1 MGLQKFKL
9 STRILL
15 LGVVITV
22 CFALVFAWVIP
33 RVRTNLLEAKY
44 TKTKHV
50 VEAAHGTVEYFV
62 KQAKAGGLPLE
73 EAKNKAKE
81 AVKSLRYDQNDYFW
95 INDLE
100 PRMVMHPMKAEMDG
114 KSLAE
119 EKDSHGKRQFVAMA
133 DVCRKDGAGFV
144 DYYWPKP
151 GSSQPVP
158 KISYVKQVPE
168 WGWII
173 GSGIYIDD
181 VGKEINQILLI
192 IAAVVGAIAAGCLF
206 LAYLMARSISRPITK
221 VIEGLT
227 EGADQVASAA
237 TQVSSASQSLAQG
250 ASEQAAGLEETSASM
265 EEMSSMT
272 KQNAGNAQT
281 AKAMTAEAGQVVEN
295 VNHHMEKMGEAIG
308 QITKSSEETGKIIKT
323 IDEIAFQTNLLALN
337 AAVEAAR
344 AGEAGA
350 GFAVVADEV
359 RNLAMRASEAAKNT
373 SHLIESTI
381 KSIKTGNELT
391 LATREA
397 FKRNVEISQKISRL
411 IDEIAAASQEQ
422 SQGIDQVSKAVS
434 EMDRVVQQNAANA
447 EESAAAAEEMNSQ
460 AEQMKAYMKELDA
473 LVGGNG
479 KEHRWEG
486 AHPPENGGKKTHP
499 VKLEGPPSKNMPP
512 RKSSPPTRISKGE
525 KPPDP
530 RQVLPLEEGDFKSF

>member
-1 MGLQKFKL
+1 
-9 STRILL
+9 
-15 LGVVITV
+15 
-22 CFALVFAWVIP
+22 
-33 RVRTNLLEAKY
+33 
-44 TKTKHV
+44 
-50 VEAAHGTVEYFV
+50 
-62 KQAKAGGLPLE
+62 
-73 EAKNKAKE
+73 
-81 AVKSLRYDQNDYFW
+81 
-95 INDLE
+95 
-100 PRMVMHPMKAEMDG
+100 
-114 KSLAE
+114 
-119 EKDSHGKRQFVAMA
+119 
-133 DVCRKDGAGFV
+133 
-144 DYYWPKP
+144 
-151 GSSQPVP
+151 VP
-158 KISYVKQVPE
+158 KISYVKLVPE
-168 WGWII
+168 WGWMV

-181 VGKEINQILLI
+181 VGKEINQILLVI
-192 IAAVVGAIAAGCLF
+192 GIVVGGIAAGCLF

-227 EGADQVASAA
+227 EGADQVASGAS
-237 TQVSSASQSLAQG
+237 QVSSASQSLARG

-281 AKAMTAEAGQVVEN
+281 AKAMTSEAGQVVEN
-295 VNHHMEKMGEAIG
+295 VNHHMEKMGEAIA

-381 KSIKTGNELT
+381 KSIKAGNELT

-397 FKRNVEISQKISRL
+397 FQKNVEISKKISRL

-422 SQGIDQVSKAVS
+422 SQGIDQVSKAVA
-434 EMDRVVQQNAANA
+434 EMDKVVQQNAANA

-460 AEQMKAYMKELDA
+460 AEQMKGYMGELEMI
-473 LVGGNG
+473 VGGKG
-479 KEHRWEG
+479 KDNRRGSIHHQPKET
-486 AHPPENGGKKTHP
+486 GKKILP
-499 VKLEGPPSKNMPP
+499 VRLESAPSKGKLP
-512 RKSSPPTRISKGE
+512 RKASPPDQKSKGE
-525 KPPDP
+525 KSPDP

>member
-1 MGLQKFKL
+1 
-9 STRILL
+9 
-15 LGVVITV
+15 
-22 CFALVFAWVIP
+22 
-33 RVRTNLLEAKY
+33 
-44 TKTKHV
+44 
-50 VEAAHGTVEYFV
+50 
-62 KQAKAGGLPLE
+62 
-73 EAKNKAKE
+73 
-81 AVKSLRYDQNDYFW
+81 
-95 INDLE
+95 
-100 PRMVMHPMKAEMDG
+100 
-114 KSLAE
+114 
-119 EKDSHGKRQFVAMA
+119 
-133 DVCRKDGAGFV
+133 
-144 DYYWPKP
+144 
-151 GSSQPVP
+151 
-158 KISYVKQVPE
+158 
-168 WGWII
+168 
-173 GSGIYIDD
+173 
-181 VGKEINQILLI
+181 
-192 IAAVVGAIAAGCLF
+192 
-206 LAYLMARSISRPITK
+206 MARSISRPINK

-237 TQVSSASQSLAQG
+237 SQVSSASQSLAQG

-281 AKAMTAEAGQVVEN
+281 AKAMTSEVGQVVEN

-308 QITKSSEETGKIIKT
+308 QITKSSEETSKIIKT

-397 FKRNVEISQKISRL
+397 FQKNVEISKKISRL

-422 SQGIDQVSKAVS
+422 SQGIDQVSKAVA
-434 EMDRVVQQNAANA
+434 EMDKVVQQNAANA

-460 AEQMKAYMKELDA
+460 AEQMKAYTRELDTI
-473 LVGGNG
+473 VGGRGKDNG
-479 KEHRWEG
+479 RRVLRQPEEKGKITPQVRGEN
-486 AHPPENGGKKTHP
+486 PPGKGKTLR
-499 VKLEGPPSKNMPP
+499 KALPSDQKA
-512 RKSSPPTRISKGE
+512 KGE
-525 KPPDP
+525 IPLDP
-530 RQVLPLEEGDFKSF
+530 RQVLPLEDRDFKAF